1 MNILEAV
8 KMNSFQ
14 IVSLAQYLF
23 SPGTFPTS
31 QTLFKNNNLIDVDS
45 VSIIYLY

>member
-14 IVSLAQYLF
+14 IVSLAQYF
-23 SPGTFPTS
+23 FFFAWKIPYFP
-31 QTLFKNNNLIDVDS
+31 D
-45 VSIIYLY
+45 